1 MSFAIHIRLGDRGK
15 GPHAITREYRRR
27 LDKLIFAVSE
37 AVKAEGQLPP
47 MFHIFSETVE
57 PCPSEE
63 TGVFDEF
70 PEWPLEA
77 DEVRRMRIKVEK
89 KKLFS

>member
-1 MSFAIHIRLGDRGK
+1 M
-15 GPHAITREYRRR
+15 
-27 LDKLIFAVSE
+27 FAVSE

-47 MFHIFSETVE
+47 VFHIFSETVE

-70 PEWPLEA
+70 PDWPLEA
-77 DEVRRMRIKVEK
+77 DEVRRLRIHARKRI
-89 KKLFS
+89 